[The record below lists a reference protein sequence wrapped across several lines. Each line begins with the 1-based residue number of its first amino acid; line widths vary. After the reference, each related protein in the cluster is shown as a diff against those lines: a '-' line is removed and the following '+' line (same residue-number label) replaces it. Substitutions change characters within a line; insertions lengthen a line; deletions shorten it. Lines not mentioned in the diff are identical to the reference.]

1 MRGVAQA
8 RRGNPVVQHIARQG
22 NKYKKGEKMADDFDI
37 FKFFDTFKETKE
49 RITREYIEGR
59 ITKEQF
65 IERMKNAEN
74 SNN

>member
-1 MRGVAQA
+1 MT
-8 RRGNPVVQHIARQG
+8 N
-22 NKYKKGEKMADDFDI
+22 DFDI
-37 FKFFDTFKETKE
+37 FKFFNTFKETKE